1 MSTFP
6 DKLRYRAAGMIA
18 ASADLVTAAHV
29 RISALGSQVASLT
42 AGDWE
47 LITLSAGWTNVA
59 GYIPAQVRIVQA
71 GTSQIVGH
79 IEGGTVSDGTVIGT
93 LTSGYYNTV
102 HAHTFTV
109 NSVTGAAASS
119 QAGALSN
126 TAGTLTSG
134 AGTLTDLSGDLT
146 SGAGTLT
153 DLAGNLTS
161 GSVSGSAFGSLNVA
175 NTALTLHSGAV
186 STPTAL
192 SLHSGDVSTPTALT
206 LTSGVTATAVNKN
219 SPTITLST
227 SGVLTIANVDPNVT
241 QLSFTQLLPL
251 VTS

>member
-29 RISALGSQVASLT
+29 RISALGSQVSSL
-42 AGDWE
+42 APGDWE
-47 LITLSAGWTNVA
+47 LVTLSAGWTNVA
-59 GYIPAQVRIVQA
+59 GYIPAQARILQA
-71 GTSQIVGH
+71 GMSQIVGH
-79 IEGGTVSDGTVIGT
+79 IQGGTVTDGTVIGT

-119 QAGALSN
+119 QAGALSS
-126 TAGTLTSG
+126 TAGTLNSG
-134 AGTLTDLSGDLT
+134 AGTLGDLT
-146 SGAGTLT
+146 GNLNSGGGTLT
-153 DLAGNLTS
+153 DLAGDLNS
-161 GSVSGSAFGSLNVA
+161 GAVGGTAFGALSVA
-175 NTALTLHSGAV
+175 TGLLLHSGAV
-186 STPTAL
+186 STPTAVT
-192 SLHSGDVSTPTALT
+192 LHSGAVAVPTALT
-206 LTSGVTATAVNKN
+206 LTSGVTATPVNKN

-241 QLSFTQLLPL
+241 QLSFSELLPL